1 MANDKIKWLGKPEER
16 ILSIRKFR
24 KYIDTIPFH
33 QAVKFT
39 QENWINCPRI
49 NNLQFDITEVDQ
61 WPTPWE
67 LFGNSVFCQNSQV
80 LGAFYTLI
88 LSKHIDVHTIELI
101 IVDDII
107 NGVKGAI
114 VLDKSPLKLIQGTP
128 LKTISISDLTNKL
141 GE

>member
-24 KYIDTIPFH
+24 KYIDTISFD
-33 QAVKFT
+33 QAVKLT
-39 QENWINCPRI
+39 QNNWINSPKI
-49 NNLQFDITEVDQ
+49 NNLQFDITEVDS

-67 LFGNSVFCQNSQV
+67 LFSNSVFCQNSQI

-88 LSKHIDVHTIELI
+88 LSKHIETHSIELI
-101 IVDDII
+101 IVDDVI
-107 NGVKGAI
+107 NGVNGAI
-114 VLDKSPLKLIQGTP
+114 VLDKSPLKIIKGEP
-128 LKTISISDLTNKL
+128 LKTISITDLTEKL